1 MEVVVDVED
10 VIVRGRS
17 KNSRKDSSY
26 VHDTGLLLRGASAY
40 E

>member
-1 MEVVVDVED
+1 VDIED

-26 VHDTGLLLRGASAY
+26 THDTSLLPRGASAY